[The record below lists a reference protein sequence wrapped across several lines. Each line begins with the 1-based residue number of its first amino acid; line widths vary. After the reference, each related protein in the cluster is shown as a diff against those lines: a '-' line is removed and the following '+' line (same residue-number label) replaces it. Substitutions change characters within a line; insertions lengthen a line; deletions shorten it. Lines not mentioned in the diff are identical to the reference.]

1 MSRTLKDT
9 RAAKQFRRE
18 KNKVPVVQKYQKAK
32 RNGFLSTNYEE
43 DYCPECGGLTD
54 FTNGFLVCTDC
65 NWSTFE
71 TKELNFM
78 NLNFSI
84 AI

>member
-9 RAAKQFRRE
+9 RAFKLIKSRQ
-18 KNKVPVVQKYQKAK
+18 NKDPIQQKYKSRK
-32 RNGFLSTNYEE
+32 RDLQGTALE
-43 DYCPECGGLTD
+43 DDCCPECSAFTN

-71 TKELNFM
+71 TEELNFDS
-78 NLNFSI
+78 LTF
-84 AI
+84 AQAV

>member
-9 RAAKQFRRE
+9 RASKELRKSKIKE
-18 KNKVPVVQKYQKAK
+18 PTSQKFQKAK
-32 RNGFLSTNYEE
+32 RNGFFSECSDDDL
-43 DYCPECGGLTD
+43 CPDCGGLTN
-54 FTNGFLVCTDC
+54 FTNGFLVCTEC

-71 TKELNFM
+71 TEELSFM
-78 NLNFSI
+78 NLNFSM